1 MKRVIIFLIRVYK
14 LALSPLMP
22 PACGYYPSC
31 SQYAKE
37 ALERYGIFRG
47 GIMAFRRLLRC
58 TPFHKGGYDPVP

>member
-47 GIMAFRRLLRC
+47 GIMALRRLLRC